1 MMLRINVCRPAVN
14 MCRLEIRMF
23 LAIRDSGGLNSIY
36 WEQQG
41 QKSLQFEVSHFF

>member
-1 MMLRINVCRPAVN
+1 
-14 MCRLEIRMF
+14 MF

-41 QKSLQFEVSHFF
+41 QKSLQLEILHFLEAHYKHCW